1 MLSVRRVRE
10 TFIHDLMR
18 TLTTSN
24 FAIFMA
30 NNMGLSDFALQYNMK
45 LTTLAVFFIILGFT
59 ILIGYIALLFNSD
72 HLNLGG
78 EFSLITAK
86 DMSPFVSAFVGI
98 FFSLAGTILLFVNLK
113 LQTNVHSTNQLLVQK
128 NQFEGTFF
136 NMLNLHNEIVKNID
150 SIVEDPDGGEDVEIQ
165 GKGFFDEFTNLFVTK
180 CEDRKVDSLDE
191 LTKLYEYYYTVHNS
205 DIGHYFRNLYHIVNY
220 VDKNP
225 YFDIIRGSEGLLKRE
240 DYIKI
245 LRAQLSN
252 SEIACLALNG
262 LSTRGKDFRPLI
274 EKYRLLKNIN
284 FELELQMDKDYYSNV
299 PKPEI
304 LALEYEHL
312 TEIYEEQKRAINGVG
327 GRMS

>member
-1 MLSVRRVRE
+1 
-10 TFIHDLMR
+10 MR
-18 TLTTSN
+18 FTNL
-24 FAIFMA
+24 AIF
-30 NNMGLSDFALQYNMK
+30 
-45 LTTLAVFFIILGFT
+45 FILLGFT
-59 ILIGYIALLFNSD
+59 ILIGYIVLLFNSD
-72 HLNLGG
+72 YLSFGS
-78 EFSLITAK
+78 EFSLGTAK

-113 LQTNVHSTNQLLVQK
+113 LQSNVHSTNQLLVQK

-150 SIVEDPDGGEDVEIQ
+150 SFVEDPDEGEDIEIK

-180 CEDRKVDSLDE
+180 CEDQDVDSLEE

-205 DIGHYFRNLYHIVNY
+205 DIGHYFRNLYHAVNY

-225 YFDIIRGSEGLLKRE
+225 YFDIVGDSNELLRKK
-240 DYIKI
+240 DYVKI

-252 SEIACLALNG
+252 SEIVCLALNG
-262 LSTRGKDFRPLI
+262 LSRRGKDFKPLI

-284 FELELQMDKDYYSNV
+284 FELELQKDKDYYPNV
-299 PKPEI
+299 PKPKI

-312 TEIYEEQKRAINGVG
+312 TEIYKEQQKAINKH
-327 GRMS
+327 